1 MTEPRDPSPQRA
13 TGVSGV
19 AGSRRDAGEPT
30 GSSVPE
36 IDLPE
41 PSTERGGRKEP
52 TSSSLSEM
60 VTETGQPE
68 PPVEVEPVTN
78 SGLTDPYSPTGTAG
92 STGSR

>member
-36 IDLPE
+36 VDVPE
-41 PSTERGGRKEP
+41 RPSPADPT
-52 TSSSLSEM
+52 TSSLNEM
-60 VTETGQPE
+60 
-68 PPVEVEPVTN
+68 
-78 SGLTDPYSPTGTAG
+78 LDSP
-92 STGSR
+92 